1 MLIRCVSTN
10 FKDFPLTDCFSN
22 AILTPDLETLTARIQ
37 PVPPFNFELTA
48 RRACWYAE
56 GIGVEKFEDG
66 VWKRVTSANS
76 RPALLTVSSSGGVE
90 DPMLEIR
97 AEGEELEEA
106 SMQSL
111 VSEVKWRLCTDYDL
125 GGFYE
130 LAEQDAGLGK
140 AARQFRGLKPGQ
152 DVDLFEAL
160 VGTILGQQLSTAVAL
175 TMQRRLIEKYGR
187 SAVFNDE
194 EFWLSP
200 TPQRFMEAGVEELKA
215 CKLSARKSEYIHR
228 MSEAVA
234 TGELDLDAL
243 HDMSN
248 DSVIETLVAYR
259 GIGVWTAQRILC
271 HSLGRFDVLPTSDL
285 YLLKTIS
292 NVFMEGR
299 AVSPEDIE
307 AFTDRWGDY
316 KVPAMTYMYAGLE
329 AGINMTE

>member
-1 MLIRCVSTN
+1 
-10 FKDFPLTDCFSN
+10 
-22 AILTPDLETLTARIQ
+22 
-37 PVPPFNFELTA
+37 
-48 RRACWYAE
+48 
-56 GIGVEKFEDG
+56 
-66 VWKRVTSANS
+66 
-76 RPALLTVSSSGGVE
+76 
-90 DPMLEIR
+90 
-97 AEGEELEEA
+97 
-106 SMQSL
+106 
-111 VSEVKWRLCTDYDL
+111 
-125 GGFYE
+125 
-130 LAEQDAGLGK
+130 
-140 AARQFRGLKPGQ
+140 
-152 DVDLFEAL
+152 
-160 VGTILGQQLSTAVAL
+160 
-175 TMQRRLIEKYGR
+175 MQRRLIEKYGR
-187 SAVFNDE
+187 CAPFNGQ

-228 MSEAVA
+228 MSEAVS

-271 HSLGRFDVLPTSDL
+271 HSLGRFDILPTSDL

-329 AGINMTE
+329 AGIDMTE

>member
-1 MLIRCVSTN
+1 M
-10 FKDFPLTDCFSN
+10 
-22 AILTPDLETLTARIQ
+22 ETLTGNIA
-37 PVPPFNFELTA
+37 PTPPFDFALTA

-56 GIGVEKFEDG
+56 GLGTEKFEDG
-66 VWKRVTSANS
+66 VWQRVTKADS
-76 RPALLTVSSSGGVE
+76 RPVLLTVCSLGSVE
-90 DPMLEIR
+90 APKLEVR
-97 AEGEELEEA
+97 AEGEGLIGSSMEA
-106 SMQSL
+106 L
-111 VSEVKWRLCTDYDL
+111 VSEVEWRLCTSYDL
-125 GGFYE
+125 AGFYE
-130 LAEQDAGLGK
+130 MAGRDAGLGK

-175 TMQRRLIEKYGR
+175 TMQRRLIQKYGKR
-187 SAVFNDE
+187 VSFNGE
-194 EFWLSP
+194 EFRLSP
-200 TPQRFMEAGVEELKA
+200 TPRRFMEAGVEELKA

-228 MSEAVA
+228 MAEAVA

-243 HDMSN
+243 WDMSN

-259 GIGVWTAQRILC
+259 GIGIWTAQRILC

-307 AFTDRWGDY
+307 AFTDRWGDF

-329 AGINMTE
+329 AGIDMTE

>member
-1 MLIRCVSTN
+1 MSTN
-10 FKDFPLTDCFSN
+10 FKDFPLTGCFSN

-125 GGFYE
+125 TGFYE
-130 LAEQDAGLGK
+130 MAEQDAGLGK

-187 SAVFNDE
+187 RPSSTTKNSGFPRLPSVSWKPVSKSSRHASSPPGS
-194 EFWLSP
+194 LSTSTGCP
-200 TPQRFMEAGVEELKA
+200 RPYRQANWTSTP
-215 CKLSARKSEYIHR
+215 S
-228 MSEAVA
+228 
-234 TGELDLDAL
+234 
-243 HDMSN
+243 
-248 DSVIETLVAYR
+248 
-259 GIGVWTAQRILC
+259 
-271 HSLGRFDVLPTSDL
+271 
-285 YLLKTIS
+285 TI
-292 NVFMEGR
+292 
-299 AVSPEDIE
+299 
-307 AFTDRWGDY
+307 
-316 KVPAMTYMYAGLE
+316 
-329 AGINMTE
+329 